1 MVDSIKGFAEVN
13 QYTSDILIRLQQ
25 SVYTVSKAWFK
36 EMGSSLTA
44 ALLFPGVVVNLWLG
58 MSQCAPQWLIPT

>member
-25 SVYTVSKAWFK
+25 SVYTVTDAKVLYLLSV
-36 EMGSSLTA
+36 LTLTCGA
-44 ALLFPGVVVNLWLG
+44 KLCVL
-58 MSQCAPQWLIPT
+58 

>member
-25 SVYTVSKAWFK
+25 SVYMVSQV
-36 EMGSSLTA
+36 S
-44 ALLFPGVVVNLWLG
+44 
-58 MSQCAPQWLIPT
+58 